1 MLDGNHLRVL
11 DEGGRDVAPGDV
23 GELYVR
29 NSMLIS
35 EYHGDEAAT
44 RGAMREGYFSV
55 GDLARIDPDGY
66 VYLASR
72 VHDMVISGGV
82 NIYPA
87 EIEEHLHRHPD
98 VLEAAVIGVP
108 DDTWGERL
116 KAFVVSRPG
125 AQLTAEEVVQFCR
138 EGLADFK
145 RPREVVFIDS
155 LPRNPT
161 GKVLKR
167 ELRAL

>member
-1 MLDGNHLRVL
+1 
-11 DEGGRDVAPGDV
+11 
-23 GELYVR
+23 
-29 NSMLIS
+29 
-35 EYHGDEAAT
+35 
-44 RGAMREGYFSV
+44 
-55 GDLARIDPDGY
+55 
-66 VYLASR
+66 
-72 VHDMVISGGV
+72 MVISGGV

-87 EIEEHLHRHPD
+87 EIEEHLHRHPE

-108 DDTWGERL
+108 DEMWGERL

-125 AQLTAEEVVQFCR
+125 SQLTAEDVVQFCR

-145 RPREVVFIDS
+145 RPREVVFVDA

-167 ELRAL
+167 ELRAM